1 MADMKLNCDVL
12 HVPQI
17 LRDGLVGQQKR
28 QERTAKTIRRVE
40 YWQAQR
46 VFHWELQRRCR
57 PGGKDGSSRGGYVRY
72 VRYEAKRVIGG
83 RPDWEE
89 SQLRL
94 GSDAYEQSFA
104 RRYPDAFGSG
114 HFVSGLSS
122 SNKRHFS
129 VPLVQKLPQ
138 GPAKFGV
145 FGWQGKECRC
155 RHHRDWLTD
164 DGCGSKCGE
173 PRLASATTSAL
184 VHCAACMR
192 SVRTPMDDW
201 GTDTA
206 NGWHQ
211 EPCLRYQTV
220 AQAG

>member
-28 QERTAKTIRRVE
+28 QERTAKTIQRVE

-46 VFHWELQRRCR
+46 VLLG

-72 VRYEAKRVIGG
+72 
-83 RPDWEE
+83 EE

-104 RRYPDAFGSG
+104 RRYPDAFGSD

-122 SNKRHFS
+122 SNERHFS

-164 DGCGSKCGE
+164 DAADQSVAS
-173 PRLASATTSAL
+173 LASPPQQHPLLCIVLCACDPS
-184 VHCAACMR
+184 VHRWMIGGQ
-192 SVRTPMDDW
+192 TWPTG
-201 GTDTA
+201 GTRRDA
-206 NGWHQ
+206 
-211 EPCLRYQTV
+211 PCLRYQTV